1 MRAVPL
7 PRGGQQLPSTSGRD
21 LSGGVARASVS
32 LAVALG
38 AAASFPPYRL
48 LSCPRRVWMRQ
59 AAARAPPP
67 RRFPARPPL
76 GPPRRRGPLALPPSP
91 RSTWPRAFRP
101 PAIPPRPRGR
111 APRARANSSPG
122 SAAPGGGQRSD
133 GGASFL
139 DDGLPALSGSLRTL
153 RGLLTWIGTK
163 STVRLLMSLEN
174 IEREVAARLRP
185 LPRAPGIRGPR
196 RSGSPTP
203 PALGSGAGR
212 WRGAGRAG

>member
-1 MRAVPL
+1 MSPPPAPL
-7 PRGGQQLPSTSGRD
+7 SS
-21 LSGGVARASVS
+21 
-32 LAVALG
+32 
-38 AAASFPPYRL
+38 AAASWTSASPRASRSSPSASLHLASRL
-48 LSCPRRVWMRQ
+48 SL
-59 AAARAPPP
+59 ARYPSA
-67 RRFPARPPL
+67 PARP
-76 GPPRRRGPLALPPSP
+76 S
-91 RSTWPRAFRP
+91 
-101 PAIPPRPRGR
+101 
-111 APRARANSSPG
+111 PRARAKSSPG

-163 STVRLLMSLEN
+163 STVRLLMSLKN

-196 RSGSPTP
+196 RPGSPTP

-212 WRGAGRAG
+212 GRGAGRAG